1 MDQLVPNTH
10 FSCEVAGVAVV
21 DPERLGEFS
30 GDASLYSLGGEEAL
44 GAVEAEDYGDAY
56 FFLLKWLVIR
66 YSHLV
71 ANRFDFSEVGERW
84 S

>member
-1 MDQLVPNTH
+1 MDQLVPHTY

-21 DPERLGEFS
+21 DPKCLGEFT
-30 GDASLYSLGGEEAL
+30 GDASLHPLSGEEAL

-56 FFLLKWLVIR
+56 LLLLKRLVVCH
-66 YSHLV
+66 SHLV
-71 ANRFDFSEVGERW
+71 ANGFDLSEVGERW

>member
-1 MDQLVPNTH
+1 MDQLVPH
-10 FSCEVAGVAVV
+10 AYFSCEVAGVAVV

-30 GDASLYSLGGEEAL
+30 GDASLHPLSGEEAL

-56 FFLLKWLVIR
+56 FLLLKWLEIR
-66 YSHLV
+66 CSHLV

>member
-1 MDQLVPNTH
+1 MDQLVPHTY

-21 DPERLGEFS
+21 DPKCLGEFT
-30 GDASLYSLGGEEAL
+30 GDASLHSLGGEEAL

-56 FFLLKWLVIR
+56 FLLLKWLEIR
-66 YSHLV
+66 YLHLV
-71 ANRFDFSEVGERW
+71 ANGFDLSEVGERW